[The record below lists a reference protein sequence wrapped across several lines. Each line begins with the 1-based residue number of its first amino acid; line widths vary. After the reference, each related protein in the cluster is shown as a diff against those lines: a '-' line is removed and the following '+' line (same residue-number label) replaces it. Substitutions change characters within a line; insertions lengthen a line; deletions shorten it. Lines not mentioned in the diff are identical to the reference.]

1 MELYIL
7 NDDFE
12 IIKYL
17 NDYIS
22 LEWVRRY
29 FDVGDFVLSTI
40 AKMENMS
47 ALLHG
52 SYIAR
57 EDCGSIMVI
66 ETIPALKT
74 SLTEPNTITVSG
86 RSIESLLDRRIVWEQ
101 TTSKASETAETFIRR
116 LVSENCINPT
126 DTKRKIPR
134 LKLGALNGFP
144 ETIDKQVTGDNL
156 LTVIKETC
164 VNYGYGFKIH
174 IDEGGNLVFDLYK
187 GKDRSYNQIE
197 NPYVTFSNDYGNLV
211 NTEYSYDKSN
221 YKNVALIGGEGEGT
235 ERKYRTVGDAQ
246 GLDRYELF
254 VDAKDISS
262 NNGEIE
268 LAEYNKLLDE
278 RGYEELEEQQIIE
291 EFTGEVEATRMYR
304 YKEHYD
310 LGDIVQVEN
319 EYEISASP
327 RILEVIESQNENGYR
342 VVPTFGAWEV

>member
-52 SYIAR
+52 SYVAR
-57 EDCGSIMVI
+57 EDCDCIMVI

-74 SLTEPNTITVSG
+74 SAAESNTITVSG
-86 RSIESLLDRRIVWEQ
+86 RSIESILDRRIIWKQ
-101 TTSKASETAETFIRR
+101 TTSKASETAEAFIRR
-116 LVSENCINPT
+116 LITENCINPT

-134 LKLGALNGFP
+134 LKLGALKGYT

-156 LTVIKETC
+156 LTVIKEIC
-164 VNYGYGFKIH
+164 VSYGYGFKIR
-174 IDEGGNLVFDLYK
+174 IDEEGNLVFDLYK
-187 GKDRSYNQIE
+187 GIDRSYNQTE
-197 NPYVTFSNDYGNLV
+197 NPYVTFSNNFDNLA

-246 GLDRYELF
+246 GLNRYELF

-262 NNGEIE
+262 NNGEIK

-278 RGYEELEEQQIIE
+278 RGYEKLEEQQITE